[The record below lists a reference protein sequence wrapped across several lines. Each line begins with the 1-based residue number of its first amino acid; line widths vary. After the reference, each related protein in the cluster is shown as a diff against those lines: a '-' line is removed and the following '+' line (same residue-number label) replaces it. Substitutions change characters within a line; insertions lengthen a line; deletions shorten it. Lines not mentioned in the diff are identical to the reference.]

1 MLHQGSRMLHRKD
14 KNARLQPA
22 PARRFFLFGRA
33 PGPTRAFYPAWRLR
47 SAGAGPGS
55 GCPLLWGRLK
65 LYPPS
70 GQTAS
75 AAPYRSHPSRGRPET
90 IMSLRSRVRGAAP
103 ELEEQVDWQQ
113 PPEFL
118 EQELPEKTERLLE
131 QELEEFMGTTTLP
144 QIKVSEGAKRFAERL
159 RCDS

>member
-1 MLHQGSRMLHRKD
+1 
-14 KNARLQPA
+14 
-22 PARRFFLFGRA
+22 
-33 PGPTRAFYPAWRLR
+33 
-47 SAGAGPGS
+47 
-55 GCPLLWGRLK
+55 
-65 LYPPS
+65 
-70 GQTAS
+70 
-75 AAPYRSHPSRGRPET
+75 
-90 IMSLRSRVRGAAP
+90 MSLRSRVRGAAP